1 MPKSNL
7 LLYLETHSIDRV
19 LPTTATSFR
28 RVLALPIGQ
37 DPVFEETSGSGAVTQ
52 PCLAHNPA

>member
-19 LPTTATSFR
+19 VPTTATSFR

-37 DPVFEETSGSGAVTQ
+37 DPVFERVRRCDPVMFGTPPS
-52 PCLAHNPA
+52 